1 MMSGT
6 FIILIKLAKPLKGDS
21 GTTWLRINRNCHRIG
36 VNHTSNS
43 GRGSMTALLHR
54 SLGIS
59 SVESSATGLTAFFVQ
74 FSTGRPGR
82 LSNAFSDILREKGKN
97 LQRHLIRM
105 AVFILLTNLFCGLTT
120 AWAQEDM
127 SRLQRGVVRIYT
139 VAQEPDYQIPWSPGS
154 TQSGFGS
161 GFIVSG
167 QRILTNAHVVSNA
180 NFITVEKEGDAR
192 RYEARVQFIA
202 HDCDLAIVEVVDK
215 AFFNNTTTLALGG
228 VPALDSLVTVLGY
241 PIGGDRLSVT
251 RGIVSRID
259 YRVYA
264 HSGVDSHLVIQ
275 IDAAINPGNSGGP
288 VLQDNHVI
296 GVAFQGFSGMVAQNV
311 GYMIPV
317 PVIQRFMQ
325 DVTDGRYDFY
335 VDLGISYFPL
345 INTAHRRALDL
356 DPGDFGVMVGDVIKA
371 GAAADRLQ
379 TEDVMLSI
387 DDHHIFSDGRVA
399 IGNDRLMLNEIVER
413 KFKGDTVKVDLQR
426 KGEPL
431 TVTLPLNTPWPYLMQ
446 ANRYD
451 VLPRFL
457 VFGGLVFQPLSKGLY
472 SSLPQQSATLRY
484 YYRQF
489 LDDELYLKHPEVVV
503 ISRILPDPVNSH
515 LNNFTGTIVEQ
526 VNDVPIKTMQD
537 LAHELDKPAD
547 FYVIRVVGDPQPLV
561 LEAQAVAQA
570 RERVIRQYG
579 ITSERYLDGGI
590 VPKEWLAV
598 NSN

>member
-1 MMSGT
+1 M
-6 FIILIKLAKPLKGDS
+6 ARLK
-21 GTTWLRINRNCHRIG
+21 
-36 VNHTSNS
+36 
-43 GRGSMTALLHR
+43 
-54 SLGIS
+54 
-59 SVESSATGLTAFFVQ
+59 
-74 FSTGRPGR
+74 
-82 LSNAFSDILREKGKN
+82 
-97 LQRHLIRM
+97 
-105 AVFILLTNLFCGLTT
+105 
-120 AWAQEDM
+120 
-127 SRLQRGVVRIYT
+127 RGVVRIYT
-139 VAQEPDYQIPWSPGS
+139 VAQEPDYQIPWSPGNA
-154 TQSGFGS
+154 QSGLGS
-161 GFIVSG
+161 GFIVAG

-192 RYEARVQFIA
+192 RYEAKVEFIA
-202 HDCDLAIVEVVDK
+202 HDCDLALVNVVDSD
-215 AFFNNTTTLALGG
+215 FFKDTTTLALGG
-228 VPALDSLVTVLGY
+228 VPELDSMVTVLGY

-288 VLQDNHVI
+288 VFQDNHVI

-325 DVTDGRYDFY
+325 DVSDGHYDLY

-345 INTAHRRALDL
+345 INTAQRRALGL
-356 DPGDFGVMVGDVIKA
+356 EPGDYGVMVGEVIKA

-413 KFKGDTVKVDLQR
+413 KFKGDTVKINILR
-426 KGEPL
+426 KGEL
-431 TVTLPLNTPWPYLMQ
+431 NTVTLPLNTPWPYLMQ
-446 ANRYD
+446 ADRYD
-451 VLPRFL
+451 VLPRFM

-484 YYRQF
+484 YYSQF
-489 LDDELYLKHPEVVV
+489 LADELYLEHPEVVV

-515 LNNFTGTIVEQ
+515 LDNFTGTIVEQ
-526 VNDVPIKTMQD
+526 VNDIPIKTLQD
-537 LAHELDKPAD
+537 LAQVLDRPAD

-561 LEAQAVAQA
+561 LEAQAVSQA
-570 RERVIRQYG
+570 RERIIRQYG
-579 ITSERYLDGGI
+579 ITSERYLEGGI
-590 VPKEWLAV
+590 VPDEWLTA
-598 NSN
+598 NGD